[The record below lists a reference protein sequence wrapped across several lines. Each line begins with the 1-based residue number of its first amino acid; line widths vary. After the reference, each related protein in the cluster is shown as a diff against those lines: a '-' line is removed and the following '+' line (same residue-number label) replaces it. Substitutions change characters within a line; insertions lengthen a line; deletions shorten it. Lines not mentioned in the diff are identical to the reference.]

1 MIAVLNSPARRITF
15 ALSLSV
21 LLHGALLWLPYIQL
35 PHAQVVL
42 PPLTARLEPLPKPA
56 ERPAAKR
63 ETANPIT
70 RSNGSASIKATAGTM
85 TKMDKTEESSAARPF
100 PKHVRITFVVHKGA
114 EGFRTGE
121 IQHQLDIS
129 GDRYTLKSVRQTSGL
144 TSLRNSDRLIQTSHG
159 RIGDHGLRPEIF
171 VEEEITK
178 AGQQSR
184 QATFDWPA
192 QKLRFS
198 HSDETALPADAQ
210 DALSFMYQLSQL
222 PMNGEFFPL
231 PVSDGAQLQQYQIEI
246 SMKKDLST
254 PMGKL
259 HTLQLRKMHV
269 QGEAYF
275 EIWLGLEYRLLPVK
289 FSRFDSSDNVTEE
302 FVITDIRATDE

>member
-1 MIAVLNSPARRITF
+1 MIAALNSPARRLTF

-56 ERPAAKR
+56 ERPAAKQ
-63 ETANPIT
+63 ETDNPIT
-70 RSNGSASIKATAGTM
+70 RSNGSASTKAAAGTM
-85 TKMDKTEESSAARPF
+85 AKMDKTEESSAARPF
-100 PKHVRITFVVHKGA
+100 PRHVRLTFVVQKGA
-114 EGFRTGE
+114 DGSRTGE

-129 GDRYTLKSVRQTSGL
+129 GDMYALKSVRQTSGL

-171 VEEEITK
+171 MEEYITK

-198 HSDETALPADAQ
+198 HGDETALPADAQ

-222 PMNGEFFPL
+222 PMSGEFFPL
-231 PVSDGAQLQQYQIEI
+231 PVSDAAQLQQYQIEI
-246 SMKKDLST
+246 GMKKDLAT

-259 HTLQLRKMHV
+259 RTLQLRKMHL

-289 FSRFDSSDNVTEE
+289 FSRFDSSDNVIEE
-302 FVITDIRATDE
+302 FVITDIRADDK